1 MVVLS
6 RAGPPVTTALPAKT
20 PKMPSSELVT
30 LARVVIENPAS
41 TALQIRWLGSDVM
54 FKKGVL
60 SQGVVM
66 MNFGFGCAVALLVAT
81 PLGGARAEQKGL
93 QEVRDDF
100 LQDDP
105 EFVQFHCGRGQDANE
120 KSMSAFND
128 EWVKNIQMLRFEGGV
143 ATHQADSSN
152 LFFSRLSMAMKS
164 LCPGVW

>member
-6 RAGPPVTTALPAKT
+6 RADPPVTTALPAKT
-20 PKMPSSELVT
+20 PRMPSSELVT

-81 PLGGARAEQKGL
+81 PLGGGKGRTKRVARSQ
-93 QEVRDDF
+93 R
-100 LQDDP
+100 
-105 EFVQFHCGRGQDANE
+105 
-120 KSMSAFND
+120 
-128 EWVKNIQMLRFEGGV
+128 
-143 ATHQADSSN
+143 
-152 LFFSRLSMAMKS
+152 
-164 LCPGVW
+164 